1 MMLTFSPVTM
11 VGAAELLLVMAVLLR
26 RRLPKKGVLWKAL
39 AVREEIKAKVNK
51 ISSLTLR
58 LAMVA
63 VAHVCG
69 MQCSRAQR
77 VSST

>member
-1 MMLTFSPVTM
+1 MLTFSPVTM

-26 RRLPKKGVLWKAL
+26 RLPKKGVLWKAL
-39 AVREEIKAKVNK
+39 AAREEIKDMVNK

-63 VAHVCG
+63 VAH
-69 MQCSRAQR
+69 
-77 VSST
+77 